1 MLNWQKTNLLPIAIP
16 VGETTIHTEARL
28 AFRTDEEGKIALAVH
43 SLRKEPQLDF
53 PDITWV
59 RSKPL
64 PKNKVHP
71 TSGVWPELPDPLSQK
86 CTDLPPQPPTR
97 TRSARVRCFS
107 FFAFTSSPYDCKWLE
122 NSDLRVKASP
132 FFPSPVKAGK
142 GYFLHAQHT
151 LYQRIAGED
160 EGWRQ
165 EFRTRWVRDAQGRV
179 RSRVGLCGWGNS
191 GWYRE
196 RMNRRLFPKSG
207 EEAEKRRGVS
217 KESPQVFVCSLPIL
231 KKTKHFSRE
240 IFDSSKL
247 NPYFC
252 AW

>member
-107 FFAFTSSPYDCKWLE
+107 FFAFTSSPYDGKRLG
-122 NSDLRVKASP
+122 NSDLRVKSSP
-132 FFPSPVKAGK
+132 LFPSLVKAK
-142 GYFLHAQHT
+142 KRSFLHTQRA
-151 LYQRIAGED
+151 LYQRIAGEG

-165 EFRTRWVRDAQGRV
+165 EFRTRCVRDAQGRV
-179 RSRVGLCGWGNS
+179 RSRVRLCGWGNR
-191 GWYRE
+191 GWHRE
-196 RMNRRLFPKSG
+196 RGTGVFSKKAGEKKKKEGAFRKKVHKFLFDLSLF
-207 EEAEKRRGVS
+207 S
-217 KESPQVFVCSLPIL
+217 KTETFFFRNL
-231 KKTKHFSRE
+231 R
-240 IFDSSKL
+240 
-247 NPYFC
+247 
-252 AW
+252 